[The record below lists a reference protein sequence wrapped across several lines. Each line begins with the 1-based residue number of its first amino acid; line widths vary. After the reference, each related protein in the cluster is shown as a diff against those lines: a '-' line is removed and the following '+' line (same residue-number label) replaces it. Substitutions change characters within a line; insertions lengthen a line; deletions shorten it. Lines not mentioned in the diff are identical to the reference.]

1 MSDRIFGGK
10 RRLMATTIACFLAI
24 WAAELYNHLHLRPV
38 ALPTLLFELLEV
50 VLLVG
55 CATTC
60 ILLILRIRIW
70 DMAAAAAAMVAILLV
85 GEAFVGV
92 KPVTPSVLLVEL
104 LETALLVG
112 SSIAVGLLLRARR

>member
-1 MSDRIFGGK
+1 
-10 RRLMATTIACFLAI
+10 
-24 WAAELYNHLHLRPV
+24 
-38 ALPTLLFELLEV
+38 LPTLLFELLEV

-112 SSIAVGLLLRARR
+112 SSIAVVLLLRARR

>member
-1 MSDRIFGGK
+1 
-10 RRLMATTIACFLAI
+10 MAMTIACFLAI
-24 WAAELYNHLHLRPV
+24 WAAELYHHLHLRPV